1 LPQSAVGYKS
11 SNTGGSI
18 GNDPFTV
25 GVAIYNDQYNDNNI
39 KVYYYQDVSYQVIS
53 PLQSPANT

>member
-1 LPQSAVGYKS
+1 M
-11 SNTGGSI
+11 GGSI

-39 KVYYYQDVSYQVIS
+39 
-53 PLQSPANT
+53 